1 MKIQLALASAAAL
14 ALAACGNN
22 DTADDTVAEA
32 TPSDTALPT
41 DTATPD
47 ASSPQGFVDT
57 MAASDMYEI
66 EAGRLAQDMGKSQ
79 AVKDFG
85 AMMVKD
91 HTTSSD
97 KLKAAVGE
105 AGNGLAV
112 TPAMT
117 PVQQGLLDQLRGAGE
132 NFDAMYAQQQVDA
145 HETALATLQAQAQSG
160 TVEQLRTFAAD
171 TAKVVQ
177 GHLDHARSLGSD
189 AGGAQ

>member
-1 MKIQLALASAAAL
+1 MKIRLALASAAAL
-14 ALAACGNN
+14 ALVACGDN
-22 DTADDTVAEA
+22 DTADTTVAEA
-32 TPSDTALPT
+32 TPTDTALPSET
-41 DTATPD
+41 PTPD
-47 ASSPQGFVDT
+47 ASTPQGFVDT
-57 MAASDMYEI
+57 MAASDMFEV
-66 EAGRLAQDMGKSQ
+66 EAGKLARDMGKSQ

-112 TPAMT
+112 APALT
-117 PVQQGLLDQLRGAGE
+117 PVQQGNLDQLRGAGE

-145 HETALATLQAQAQSG
+145 HETALGVLQAQAQSG
-160 TVEQLRTFAAD
+160 TVAQLKTFAGD

-177 GHLDHARSLGSD
+177 GHLDHARELAKD

>member
-1 MKIQLALASAAAL
+1 MKIRLALASAAAL
-14 ALAACGNN
+14 ALAACGDS
-22 DTADDTVAEA
+22 DTTDETVAEA
-32 TPSDTALPT
+32 TATETALPT
-41 DTATPD
+41 DVPTPD
-47 ASSPQGFVDT
+47 TSSPQGFVDT
-57 MAASDMYEI
+57 MAASDMFEV
-66 EAGRLAQDMGKSQ
+66 EAGKLAQQMGKSQ

-112 TPAMT
+112 APKLT
-117 PVQQGLLDQLRGAGE
+117 PVQQGNLDQLRGAGE
-132 NFDAMYAQQQVDA
+132 SFDAMYAQQQVDA
-145 HETALATLQAQAQSG
+145 HETALGVLQAQAQSG
-160 TVEQLRTFAAD
+160 TVAQLKAFAAD

-177 GHLDHARSLGSD
+177 GHLDHARELGKE